1 MLLQH
6 GQIFW
11 VLIFLWLKLV
21 KVVAGSHFK
30 AFSGKA
36 VTRVWFWLF
45 VMAATKNT
53 LTMSQYVC
61 VSLKNPKRNEHNRCN
76 CHGQCNDIFLK
87 KKKKFTQFP
96 SVKCHFSIF
105 GIFNKA
111 VLCTCC
117 SK

>member
-1 MLLQH
+1 MLLRH

-36 VTRVWFWLF
+36 VARVWFWLF

-61 VSLKNPKRNEHNRCN
+61 ISQEP
-76 CHGQCNDIFLK
+76 K
-87 KKKKFTQFP
+87 KK
-96 SVKCHFSIF
+96 
-105 GIFNKA
+105 
-111 VLCTCC
+111 
-117 SK
+117 